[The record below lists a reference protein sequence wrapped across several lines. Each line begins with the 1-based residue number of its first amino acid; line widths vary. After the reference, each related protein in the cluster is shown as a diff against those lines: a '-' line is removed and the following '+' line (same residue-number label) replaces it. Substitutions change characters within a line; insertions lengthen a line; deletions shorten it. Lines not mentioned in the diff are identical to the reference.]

1 MDLKSKNLTQ
11 GLRTVYQ
18 EYIHKSRYA
27 RFNPEIN
34 SRETWQQTVSRYS
47 NFMFNKCESLGFKL
61 SEEFKKEVYDS
72 IYNLEVMPSMRAMM
86 TAGKALDLHNVA
98 GYNCSYLPIDS
109 LRAFDEIMYILM
121 NGTGVGFSVEKADV
135 AKIPP
140 IAETFHV
147 TETKV
152 VVSDSKIGWASAFR
166 EYVALLHAG
175 KIPEWD
181 VSKVRP
187 SGAPLKTFGGRASGP
202 EPLVAL
208 FKFTKDLFLK
218 ARGRQLTSLE
228 CHDLVCKIADI
239 VVVGGVRRSAL
250 ISLSNLDDNELRH
263 AKSGQWWITD
273 VQRALANN
281 SAIYTGTPDYA
292 TFMEEWVA
300 LYRSK
305 SGERG
310 IFNRDAAVQQIKST
324 GRRDPDFPFG
334 TNPCGEII
342 LRPHQFCNLS
352 EVVIRPNDDLNSL
365 KRKVR
370 VATFLGTIQ
379 STFTDF
385 TYLRSVWKRNC
396 EEERLLGVSLTGIM
410 DNEVTSGAKS
420 LNTLS
425 AWLDELRNVAVS
437 SNKEYAEKLN
447 INPSTAIT
455 CVKPS
460 GTVSQLVDCSSGIHP
475 AYSKYYIR
483 TVRADIKDPLC
494 NLMKNAGVPCEPD
507 VTKPN
512 SVLVFS
518 FPRKSPDTSVLRNE
532 ITAIDQL
539 ELYLTYKKFWT
550 EHNPSITVYVRENEW
565 ADVCA
570 WVYNHFTEVGGIS
583 FLPYSDHVYAQAPY
597 QEITE
602 EEYYKALE
610 NFPTEIAWDMNE
622 LEDNTSGSQELA
634 CTAGGC
640 EI

>member
-1 MDLKSKNLTQ
+1 MDF
-11 GLRTVYQ
+11 YQ
-18 EYIHKSRYA
+18 QYIHKSRYA
-27 RFNPEIN
+27 RYNPDTQA
-34 SRETWQQTVSRYS
+34 RETWEETVSRYV
-47 NFMFNKCESLGFKL
+47 NFMSQKSEKLGFIWDDA
-61 SEEFKKEVYDS
+61 FKDEIYNS
-72 IYNLEVMPSMRAMM
+72 IFNLEVMPSMRALM

-109 LRAFDEIMYILM
+109 LRSFDEIMYILM
-121 NGTGVGFSVEKADV
+121 NGTGVGFSVEKLDV

-140 IAETFHV
+140 IADTFHNSESV
-147 TETKV
+147 I
-152 VVSDSKIGWASAFR
+152 VVSDSKIGWSSAFR
-166 EYVALLHAG
+166 ELIALLHAG

-181 VSKVRP
+181 FSRIRP
-187 SGAPLKTFGGRASGP
+187 AGSPLKTFGGRASGP
-202 EPLVAL
+202 EPLKAL
-208 FKFTKDLFLK
+208 FEFSKSLFMK
-218 ARGRQLTSLE
+218 AKGRQLTPLE

-263 AKSGQWWITD
+263 AKSGQWWLTE

-281 SAIYTGTPDYA
+281 SAVYTGTPDYG
-292 TFMEEWVA
+292 TFMEEWIA

-310 IFNRDAAVQQIKST
+310 IFNRDAAVQQIK
-324 GRRDPDFPFG
+324 GHDRRDPNHQFG
-334 TNPCGEII
+334 TNPCGEIL
-342 LRPHQFCNLS
+342 LRPYQFCNLS
-352 EVVIRPNDDLNSL
+352 EVVIRPDDDLISL

-370 VATFLGTIQ
+370 LATFLGTIQ

-385 TYLRSVWKRNC
+385 NYLRSIWKKNC

-410 DNEVTSGAKS
+410 DNKVTSGS
-420 LNTLS
+420 ESRDVLEM
-425 AWLDELRNVAVS
+425 WLQLLKEEAIEA
-437 SNKEYAEKLN
+437 NKEFAGKLN

-455 CVKPS
+455 CIKPS
-460 GTVSQLVDCSSGIHP
+460 GTVSQLVGCSSGIHP
-475 AYSKYYIR
+475 AYSKFYIR

-494 NLMKNAGVPCEPD
+494 SLLRNAGVPSETD

-518 FPRKSPDTSVLRNE
+518 FPRKSPKGSIVRHDV
-532 ITAIDQL
+532 TAIKQL
-539 ELYLTYKKFWT
+539 ELYLIYKKYWT
-550 EHNPSITVYVRENEW
+550 EHNPSITVYVRESEW

-570 WVYNHFTEVGGIS
+570 WVYNHFTEIGGIS

-602 EEYYKALE
+602 EQYNSLKEI
-610 NFPTEIAWDMNE
+610 FPESINWHLDE
-622 LEDNTSGSQELA
+622 SEDNTVGSQELA